1 MADNLVI
8 VESPA
13 KAKTIKKYLGKD
25 FEVLASYGHVRDL
38 IPKEGAVD
46 PDHGYA
52 MKYQVLEKN
61 ERHVDAIA
69 RSLRKSKFLY
79 LATDPDREG
88 EAIAWHLKEILQ
100 SRGDLKGK
108 HVHRV
113 VFYEITR
120 NAIREAVGQPR
131 DLSLDLVNAQQ
142 ARRALDYL
150 VGFNLSP
157 LLWKK
162 VRQGLSAGRVQSP
175 ALRMIC
181 EREAEIQAF
190 IPQEYWTIDGQG
202 SRTAQSFPLKLLEY
216 RGQRVEQFSFTN
228 EEQARQVER
237 TIQAASRITAP
248 GAAGDDAS
256 GKLRVVTIDRKQR
269 RRNPAPPFTT
279 STLQQ
284 EAARKL
290 NFNARRTMRLAQQ
303 LYEGMDIG
311 EEGSVGLITY
321 MRTDSVSLAA
331 EAVQEIR
338 EVATRLYG
346 KAEVA
351 DEPRIYKTKSKNA
364 QEAHEAIR
372 PTSAAITPASL
383 EGKVDEDHLR
393 LYTLIWKRAVASQ
406 MNHAVFDTVAVDM
419 LAGADGAERHVLRA
433 NGSTLIKPGYISVYQ
448 EGTDDTKSD
457 DGDHVLPPM
466 NEGDL
471 VDLVALRAEQHFT
484 EPPPRYSEA
493 SLVKALEEHGI
504 GRPSTYATII
514 STLQDR
520 EYVEMDARRFIP
532 TDIGKIV
539 GRFLTEH
546 FHRYVEYG
554 FTASMEDE
562 LDAVSRGEEEWT
574 VPLDKFWKPFIDQ
587 VETIEKNVTREQV
600 AQARE
605 LGKDPATGKP
615 VTVRMGRYG
624 PFVQI
629 GTKDD
634 EEKPKFAG
642 LRPGQK
648 MDAITLDDAMYLFT
662 LPRTLGETAEG
673 EKIIANVG
681 QFGPYVKYGSKY
693 VSLKE
698 DDPYTVTLER
708 ALEVIRLK
716 KEADAARLILDF
728 PDDGIQ
734 VLNGRYGP
742 YITDKKKNAK
752 IPKERDP
759 KSLTLEECR
768 TLLEQAPERGTGRFG
783 RFRRGKKAAATTAAP
798 AAGDG
803 AAGDG
808 AAAQAKT
815 KATGK
820 KKKAATNG
828 GVPADGAA
836 GIARAAGSKGTAAGK
851 GAAVPVGKGAVSKG
865 VSAKAV
871 SKASAAGSGAKPT
884 HSTPASHAASHT
896 AATASPR
903 GAAHAAAKKAAA
915 SVAQSAKSAATT
927 KGKASAHDGHKPTAT
942 SAKAKAAAKK
952 GKAPKAP
959 ASGKASSTRPRG
971 VK

>member
-61 ERHVDAIA
+61 ERHVEAIA
-69 RSLRKSKFLY
+69 KSLRKSKALF

-108 HVHRV
+108 NVHRI

-131 DLSLDLVNAQQ
+131 DLSLELVNAQQ

-190 IPQEYWTIDGQG
+190 IPQEYWTIDGEG
-202 SRTAQSFPLKLLEY
+202 SHTEQAFPLKLLEY
-216 RGQRVEQFSFTN
+216 RGQKVEQFSFTN
-228 EEQARQVER
+228 EEQAREVER
-237 TIQAASRITAP
+237 TIQAAARSGLPAGASDESP
-248 GAAGDDAS
+248 GQ
-256 GKLRVVTIDRKQR
+256 LRVVAIDRKQR

-311 EEGSVGLITY
+311 EEGTVGLITY

-331 EAVQEIR
+331 EAIQEIR

-383 EGKVDEDHLR
+383 EGKIDDDHYR
-393 LYTLIWKRAVASQ
+393 LYSLIWKRAVASQ

-419 LAGADGAERHVLRA
+419 LAGPEGADRHLLRA

-448 EGTDDTKSD
+448 EGTDDSKAD
-457 DGDHVLPPM
+457 DTDHVLPPM

-471 VDLVALRAEQHFT
+471 VDLLALRAAQHFT

-514 STLQDR
+514 STLLDR
-520 EYVEMDARRFIP
+520 EYVELDARRFIP
-532 TDIGKIV
+532 TDVGKIV

-554 FTASMEDE
+554 FTAAMEDE

-587 VETIEKNVTREQV
+587 VEMIEKNVTREQV

-605 LGKDPATGKP
+605 IGKDPATGKP
-615 VTVRMGRYG
+615 VTVRLGRYG

-634 EEKPKFAG
+634 EEKPRFAG

-648 MDAITLDDAMYLFT
+648 MDAITLDEAMYLFT
-662 LPRTLGETAEG
+662 LPRTLGETPEG
-673 EKIIANVG
+673 EKIVANVG
-681 QFGPYVKYGSKY
+681 QFGPYLKYGAKY

-698 DDPYTVTLER
+698 DDPYTVQLDR

-716 KEADAARLILDF
+716 KEADANRLILDF

-752 IPKERDP
+752 IPKDRDP

-768 TLLEQAPERGTGRFG
+768 TLLAAAPERGGRFG
-783 RFRRGKKAAATTAAP
+783 RFGRGKKAAAAGTP
-798 AAGDG
+798 AAGG
-803 AAGDG
+803 VAVAAGKG
-808 AAAQAKT
+808 G
-815 KATGK
+815 GK
-820 KKKAATNG
+820 KKKAAAGANG
-828 GVPADGAA
+828 DARAHDGGDGAKA
-836 GIARAAGSKGTAAGK
+836 TAAAGK
-851 GAAVPVGKGAVSKG
+851 GAAGRR
-865 VSAKAV
+865 
-871 SKASAAGSGAKPT
+871 AAGGGAKGT
-884 HSTPASHAASHT
+884 HVTP
-896 AATASPR
+896 
-903 GAAHAAAKKAAA
+903 AAHAHGAGARAAAHGAVKKTAPTSAHPVKAAP
-915 SVAQSAKSAATT
+915 AA
-927 KGKASAHDGHKPTAT
+927 KGKAGAHDGHKAAAAG
-942 SAKAKAAAKK
+942 SKAKAAAKK
-952 GKAPKAP
+952 GKAAKAP
-959 ASGKASSTRPRG
+959 AAGKAPAARPRG